1 MAVTINSEPGSTGLR
16 SCLRPLVFTL
26 REDTNQAQ
34 DKFRFVFDV
43 LDADGTRIARLKYAP
58 TGSNND
64 SAAIDIARI
73 VEPQLKTQAYDS
85 NQITSGVAFIG
96 SQGSAKI
103 LGKDEVKSIRTFTV
117 QAGSEYASVAGG
129 PVNTTSLN
137 QANTTVTVW
146 REALF
151 RDGDAFTTGGT
162 TYVAGSNSATAWHTQ
177 SPIDTGVTSDITGE
191 SLNPIINEV
200 RQEDYHVVAIGND
213 AACDYIHFKVFNT
226 DGTTATGYVTQNA
239 TYGGGGGTMADG
251 KRRIFVG
258 AGPANFQYAGTISS
272 LTAVKSAITTGNY
285 THYDIVAANS
295 TTINGTNKRS
305 KVVRMIK
312 VDHCGR
318 YDVQRLMYRN
328 RLGGWDFFNFTGK
341 SVETFRD
348 IKRQSFERD
357 RGNYD
362 AINATTNFTY
372 YGYERGKT
380 DTKVDAIRQT
390 RVTTEPIRDTFM
402 DSIRNVAM
410 SNDVYL
416 IEGTKQ
422 IPINVTDTSFVT
434 RTTENDG
441 FFRYS
446 FTFDR
451 SNNPRLA

>member
-1 MAVTINSEPGSTGLR
+1 
-16 SCLRPLVFTL
+16 
-26 REDTNQAQ
+26 
-34 DKFRFVFDV
+34 
-43 LDADGTRIARLKYAP
+43 
-58 TGSNND
+58 
-64 SAAIDIARI
+64 
-73 VEPQLKTQAYDS
+73 
-85 NQITSGVAFIG
+85 
-96 SQGSAKI
+96 
-103 LGKDEVKSIRTFTV
+103 
-117 QAGSEYASVAGG
+117 
-129 PVNTTSLN
+129 
-137 QANTTVTVW
+137 
-146 REALF
+146 
-151 RDGDAFTTGGT
+151 
-162 TYVAGSNSATAWHTQ
+162 
-177 SPIDTGVTSDITGE
+177 
-191 SLNPIINEV
+191 
-200 RQEDYHVVAIGND
+200 
-213 AACDYIHFKVFNT
+213 
-226 DGTTATGYVTQNA
+226 
-239 TYGGGGGTMADG
+239 
-251 KRRIFVG
+251 
-258 AGPANFQYAGTISS
+258 
-272 LTAVKSAITTGNY
+272 
-285 THYDIVAANS
+285 
-295 TTINGTNKRS
+295 
-305 KVVRMIK
+305 MIK

-402 DSIRNVAM
+402 NSIRNVAM

>member
-1 MAVTINSEPGSTGLR
+1 
-16 SCLRPLVFTL
+16 VFTL

-85 NQITSGVAFIG
+85 TQITSGVAFIG
-96 SQGSAKI
+96 TQGSAKI
-103 LGKDEVKSIRTFTV
+103 LGKDEVKSIRKFTV

-129 PVNTTSLN
+129 PIDTTSLN

-151 RDGDAFTTGGT
+151 RDGAQYTTGSSTG
-162 TYVAGSNSATAWHTQ
+162 YVASTASSTAWHTLA
-177 SPIDTGVTSDITGE
+177 PIDTGVTSDITGE

-226 DGTTATGYVTQNA
+226 DGSTATGYVPQTA
-239 TYGGGGGTMADG
+239 TYGGGGGSMADG

-258 AGPANFQYAGTISS
+258 AGPANFGYAGTIGTLS
-272 LTAVKSAITTGNY
+272 TVQAAIQAGTY

-295 TTINGTNKRS
+295 TTINSTNKRS

-328 RLGGWDFFNFTGK
+328 RLGGWDFFNFAGK

-380 DTKVDAIRQT
+380 DTRVDAIRET
-390 RVTTEPIRDTFM
+390 RVTTEPIRDTFLNT
-402 DSIRNVAM
+402 IRDVAL

-416 IEGTKQ
+416 LDGTKQ
-422 IPINVTDTSFVT
+422 IPVNVTDSSFVT
-434 RTTENDG
+434 RTSENDG

-446 FTFDR
+446 FTFER
-451 SNNPRLA
+451 ANNPRLA